1 MCDYKYKLTCMRV
14 ASDSSQSFRVY
25 CRMNQL
31 KTFLL
36 GKYCD
41 SWKFRFE
48 LNRIFHWLLLLKST
62 YSKYTENRGD
72 PFFPATISDYNLF
85 FQQLTF
91 EFKQRSKRGFF
102 IGYEQAE
109 FYLLTAI
116 YVKTMNRFISR
127 WHCNYHCVSVIWTYI
142 LLHLSR
148 EIL

>member
-36 GKYCD
+36 GKYCN

-48 LNRIFHWLLLLKST
+48 LNRIFLLAFVLKST
-62 YSKYTENRGD
+62 YSKYTENRSD

-102 IGYEQAE
+102 IGYEQTE
-109 FYLLTAI
+109 FYLLLAI

>member
-31 KTFLL
+31 KTLLL

-48 LNRIFHWLLLLKST
+48 LNRIFSLAFVTKINIFKIHGKQRWS
-62 YSKYTENRGD
+62 
-72 PFFPATISDYNLF
+72 FFPATISDYNLF

-109 FYLLTAI
+109 FYLLLAI